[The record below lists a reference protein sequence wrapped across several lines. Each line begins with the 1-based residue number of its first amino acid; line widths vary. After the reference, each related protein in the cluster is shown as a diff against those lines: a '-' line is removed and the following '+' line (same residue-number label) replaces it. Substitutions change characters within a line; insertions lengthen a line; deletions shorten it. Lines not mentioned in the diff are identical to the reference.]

1 MAKLSSG
8 NLRMFVELLKEEHTI
23 SNNLIPTIYD
33 ILIEATGFIE
43 PEVNE
48 QKKTT
53 KKEIDKQRSKNRL
66 AKESLQSFQNLD

>member
-1 MAKLSSG
+1 
-8 NLRMFVELLKEEHTI
+8 MFVELLKEEHTI

-48 QKKTT
+48 QTKTT
-53 KKEIDKQRSKNRL
+53 KKEIDKQRYKNRL

>member
-48 QKKTT
+48 QKKPT

-66 AKESLQSFQNLD
+66 AKESHNLLSCI